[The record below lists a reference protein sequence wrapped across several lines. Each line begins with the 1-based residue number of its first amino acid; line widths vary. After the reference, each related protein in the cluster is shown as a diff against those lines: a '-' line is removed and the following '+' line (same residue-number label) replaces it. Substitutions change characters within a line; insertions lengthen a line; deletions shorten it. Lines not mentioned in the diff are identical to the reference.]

1 MHIVQPIATAQ
12 DITIVPRSFVY
23 SSEDLDLYFLRVEAD
38 GGTLEGIVC
47 VQSALNVLDRL
58 TVYLTDESTNT
69 TATISPTVTEA
80 KGYMTLNYTYSVI
93 EGTFY
98 TIKVVLGST
107 VIYRGRVFCTSQTDL
122 AQYTVNENQYVT
134 EDSYNNEFIVL

>member
-1 MHIVQPIATAQ
+1 MHIVQPIATTQA
-12 DITIVPRSFVY
+12 IVLVPRAFAEG
-23 SSEDLDLYFLRVEAD
+23 SEVA
-38 GGTLEGIVC
+38 
-47 VQSALNVLDRL
+47 
-58 TVYLTDESTNT
+58 VYLTDESTNT
-69 TATISPTVTEA
+69 TATITPSVTEA
-80 KGYMTLNYTYSVI
+80 DGYMTLAAIYDVN

-98 TIKVVLGST
+98 TLEVVLSGT